1 MTKRATAGSAPH
13 THGPAESAVSGAQD
27 SHRLLLTTAK
37 AAALLKITHCSAVR
51 LCSTGKL
58 DYVRVGKQYRIGE
71 EAVRSCRAG
80 G

>member
-1 MTKRATAGSAPH
+1 
-13 THGPAESAVSGAQD
+13 VSGAQD
-27 SHRLLLTTAK
+27 SPRLLLTTARV
-37 AAALLKITHCSAVR
+37 AALLEITHCSAVR

-71 EAVRSCRAG
+71 EAARAYQAG

>member
-1 MTKRATAGSAPH
+1 VTT
-13 THGPAESAVSGAQD
+13 
-27 SHRLLLTTAK
+27 LLE
-37 AAALLKITHCSAVR
+37 ITHSSAVR

-71 EAVRSCRAG
+71 EAARAYRAG